1 MTPDTKAIVEKLT
14 NEGLLLRNNG
24 TNSIRSVKVELNKFH
39 DTFKALSSS
48 MQGITGT
55 LQGQTKLEELRD
67 EREAKIEL
75 LDDKER
81 KDFEKAE
88 KENIKSQQKLDSQKL
103 AQDLQLAK
111 DRDQKDFKV
120 FGKNGIFAS
129 TLSGAFN
136 VIKKT
141 LFFGIVGAIGY
152 QVLAGAVEALAPS
165 FFGKDV
171 KMPDLFDGFSKAGA
185 ALAKLTQGDWD
196 GLVENVKAI
205 SSPVGMLAA
214 GYVGANVAGTVASG
228 TIQALTQISITKALA
243 RMLIPGPENIG
254 DGMKA
259 AKITPKLLK
268 GGMAGLIFAG
278 LYSSIDPIMNF
289 MRKDENMTAT
299 DIANTEVPTGFT
311 TAGLAGAA
319 TIASLFV
326 PGGALLRAAAGIG
339 MFLVGGALKAIDYA
353 RDDDNLPNKIEAI
366 YAQNMQSEDQLER
379 LVEQRRK
386 AMMLG
391 ADPAEIEK
399 QIAAL
404 KKKTAED
411 QKVFKAT
418 FDISTKEDQA
428 AINDAK
434 AKMRK
439 MLADPEAYYADPA
452 NRFVGNPTGGLTELS
467 KPQLQAKFDKELK
480 FLEDKVALNQSQ
492 LDKTAEFGRA
502 ELGMSDK
509 EMGLVTY
516 NGLLMTVE
524 SKDAMIKSD
533 LEKVKQ
539 RAKDKREKDSKR
551 LNNIASYS
559 AEDQEYLKVNN
570 IDPGV
575 MSKNDLM
582 LKSISEMG
590 NGMGSSPII
599 NFLNKAGDTNI
610 STNMSA
616 GGAKT
621 NTTIFS
627 GLPSNQGGQYCA
639 FPGAV
644 DGPSFRAM

>member
-1 MTPDTKAIVEKLT
+1 
-14 NEGLLLRNNG
+14 
-24 TNSIRSVKVELNKFH
+24 
-39 DTFKALSSS
+39 
-48 MQGITGT
+48 
-55 LQGQTKLEELRD
+55 
-67 EREAKIEL
+67 
-75 LDDKER
+75 
-81 KDFEKAE
+81 
-88 KENIKSQQKLDSQKL
+88 
-103 AQDLQLAK
+103 
-111 DRDQKDFKV
+111 
-120 FGKNGIFAS
+120 
-129 TLSGAFN
+129 
-136 VIKKT
+136 
-141 LFFGIVGAIGY
+141 
-152 QVLAGAVEALAPS
+152 
-165 FFGKDV
+165 
-171 KMPDLFDGFSKAGA
+171 
-185 ALAKLTQGDWD
+185 
-196 GLVENVKAI
+196 
-205 SSPVGMLAA
+205 
-214 GYVGANVAGTVASG
+214 
-228 TIQALTQISITKALA
+228 
-243 RMLIPGPENIG
+243 
-254 DGMKA
+254 
-259 AKITPKLLK
+259 
-268 GGMAGLIFAG
+268 
-278 LYSSIDPIMNF
+278 
-289 MRKDENMTAT
+289 
-299 DIANTEVPTGFT
+299 
-311 TAGLAGAA
+311 
-319 TIASLFV
+319 
-326 PGGALLRAAAGIG
+326 
-339 MFLVGGALKAIDYA
+339 
-353 RDDDNLPNKIEAI
+353 
-366 YAQNMQSEDQLER
+366 MQSEDQLER

-418 FDISTKEDQA
+418 FDISTREDQA
-428 AINDAK
+428 AIDDSK

-439 MLADPEAYYADPA
+439 MLADPEAYYANPA
-452 NRFVGNPTGGLTELS
+452 NRYEGNPLGGLTELS